1 MTRFA
6 AAFLATCLFVAHASA
21 QPAPTAPAAAK
32 TLEAALDAFIAQ
44 GMAVRGDRNPDV
56 TIA

>member
-32 TLEAALDAFIAQ
+32 TLEAALDAFIA
-44 GMAVRGDRNPDV
+44 
-56 TIA
+56 